1 MPSVSTPTRKAFLA
15 VAISFVAVL
24 GTAWTA
30 AATATPTVTDEPRR
44 TVGFADL
51 WCNPEADWEKFEYL
65 ILSQPDNL
73 SARQR
78 PASLAWA
85 YFLEVR
91 NGGHLQYFNNINVAN
106 DPKAVVP
113 ETIAALRQIGGTAFA
128 DVLSKAFARWVAV
141 ERVAPVDLKAYA
153 KQSEELEF
161 HDLDT
166 THHDLN
172 MPDRDNLRMTE
183 TDRFRE
189 AGETLLK
196 AYFAAHRSWYID
208 YAPATAADSDLP
220 LRTVIGRGKDRPTLH
235 MATWRKLVDHPHAC
249 VRLQA
254 ARELIPLDR
263 AAAISTLRSL
273 RTERTVK
280 TAAERELVAL
290 REKI

>member
-1 MPSVSTPTRKAFLA
+1 MSSVSTPTRKVFFAA
-15 VAISFVAVL
+15 AISFVTL
-24 GTAWTA
+24 LSTAWGAT
-30 AATATPTVTDEPRR
+30 ATATPTVTDEPRR
-44 TVGFADL
+44 TVGYADL

-73 SARQR
+73 TARQR

-91 NGGHLQYFNNINVAN
+91 NGGHLQYFNNINVAS
-106 DPKAVVP
+106 DPKTVVP
-113 ETIAALRQIGGTAFA
+113 ETIAALRQIGGIAFA
-128 DVLSKAFARWVAV
+128 DVLSQAFTRWAAV

-161 HDLDT
+161 HDLDNR
-166 THHDLN
+166 HHDLN
-172 MPDRDNLRMTE
+172 MPDRDNVRMTE

-189 AGETLLK
+189 VGETLLK
-196 AYFAAHRSWYID
+196 AHFAAHRSWYID
-208 YAPATAADSDLP
+208 YAAATVADSDLP
-220 LRTVIGRGKDRPTLH
+220 ARTVIGGGKDRPTLH
-235 MATWRKLVDHPHAC
+235 MATWRKLVEHPNAC
-249 VRLQA
+249 VRLTA

-263 AAAISTLRSL
+263 NTAVTTLRSL